1 MEKVNN
7 EVRNAC
13 AVKIKVKNNLENDL
27 LGEDKAYNHSSN
39 LFL

>member
-1 MEKVNN
+1 MEKINN

-13 AVKIKVKNNLENDL
+13 AVKVKVKKYLENDSL
-27 LGEDKAYNHSSN
+27 REDKAHNHSGN